1 MKHNSESLEFYA
13 VSAVRGWKEML
24 KVARTSLSLSSIN
37 DVHIPILDAPNYGHS
52 SNEDD
57 TIERVLMRRPG

>member
-13 VSAVRGWKEML
+13 VSAVRGRKEEML

-37 DVHIPILDAPNYGHS
+37 DAHVPILDAPNYGH
-52 SNEDD
+52 
-57 TIERVLMRRPG
+57 VQQ